1 MKLFSKYLNYFFTG
15 IGFGAIAYLMI
26 LTFAEKGTAPTSMEL
41 WSIFLI
47 SGLIGLSTLIFELD
61 IPFLIAILAH
71 LAVTFI
77 LVAILILLNN
87 WPITSWTLLIFA
99 ITYLLIW
106 LVVLLGQGRLAEKIG
121 SRFKKKK
128 LDEE

>member
-26 LTFAEKGTAPTSMEL
+26 LTFVEEGTAPTSMEL

-61 IPFLIAILAH
+61 IPFLIAVLAH